1 MKIPMMLVGAALL
14 SVFACAAPSTAA
26 DPPVPGDI
34 AWRADPATSDGG
46 PLLRVSRKTSSSD
59 VVIDGTRS
67 EFAGARAALGGR
79 PGPIS
84 FTIVHEA
91 GTLACSGRLTGA
103 FDGEGD
109 CRFTADT
116 GFERALE
123 QRGLAPDDRGDLL
136 VMLLVD
142 ATVELADGLTREGV
156 KPRDNG
162 DLIAAAALGVTPDY
176 VRDLRSEALV
186 LTGVEDA
193 IACKALGVDGAYVR
207 GLADAGY
214 RKLAAEEVVGMKAM
228 DVSPE
233 YARGMNRAA
242 RGDQ

>member
-46 PLLRVSRKTSSSD
+46 PLLRVSGKTSSSD

-84 FTIVHEA
+84 FTVVHEA

-109 CRFTADT
+109 CRFTVDT

-136 VMLLVD
+136 AMLLVD

-156 KPRDNG
+156 KPKDNG
-162 DLIAAAALGVTPDY
+162 DLIAAAALGVTPAY

-233 YARGMNRAA
+233 YARAMNRAA
-242 RGDQ
+242 RGGQ